1 MSSPTWQAT
10 RRRARRVSARP
21 VLGEIRTA
29 EAYRGDFILQI
40 YAAILLFLLGL
51 LLKPG
56 GTPQVR
62 GRRGQHRRLRRRNED
77 ALRRAGRWRQAVA
90 TSTEGYSTSGRN
102 SALPCSGGA
111 P

>member
-62 GRRGQHRRLRRRNED
+62 RRRSELCDGRQMSRGRRVSRRHVLFR
-77 ALRRAGRWRQAVA
+77 
-90 TSTEGYSTSGRN
+90 
-102 SALPCSGGA
+102 
-111 P
+111 